1 MKQREDRVGTSVGA
15 ALRRGTRGLD
25 RAAPGSKTHSF
36 QKEWVTSW
44 PVFRG
49 VLEGQTAMH
58 CRVNGQQ
65 WQIHFPLHEGRGLTK
80 SIQVLP
86 GSLEFVGADHDQSD
100 APWSSVGLWAGV
112 LISYRFSFCLLLV
125 GMNPGLSHGQ
135 CHTLHVQTL
144 PQLPSITL
152 VLCPKWSCISLGSQP
167 VIPETL
173 LTQTLWV
180 GPLCPGMAL

>member
-58 CRVNGQQ
+58 CRANGQQ

-80 SIQVLP
+80 SIQVMP

-125 GMNPGLSHGQ
+125 GMNPGLSHVSA
-135 CHTLHVQTL
+135 T
-144 PQLPSITL
+144 PSTFKP
-152 VLCPKWSCISLGSQP
+152 CPSSHR
-167 VIPETL
+167 L
-173 LTQTLWV
+173 LWCCAPN
-180 GPLCPGMAL
+180 GHAYPWGASR